1 DWAAATCSPL
11 RVGRQPSP
19 AVTTCSRC
27 WRSRWS
33 SVRTRSGGTTVRT
46 RCPSGTPTPC
56 GRSSSS
62 TPSSTRAGEVD
73 RPRVV
78 GQREHGLMAATD
90 TDVFATHE
98 VLNQPPPLSGYDVF
112 SADDALVEAVEREEA
127 GGALDE
133 LRALGRQ
140 AGDADWQEKGRLAN
154 QNPPV

>member
-1 DWAAATCSPL
+1 
-11 RVGRQPSP
+11 
-19 AVTTCSRC
+19 
-27 WRSRWS
+27 
-33 SVRTRSGGTTVRT
+33 
-46 RCPSGTPTPC
+46 
-56 GRSSSS
+56 
-62 TPSSTRAGEVD
+62 
-73 RPRVV
+73 
-78 GQREHGLMAATD
+78 MAATD

-154 QNPPV
+154 QNPPVLQTHGPVPPDIGSFRSFPVPRR